1 MTDKPGSRHNHADP
15 IESLAEIY
23 SKAPKELAAWA
34 GITPL
39 QALRQRIHAAAR
51 ALPYLY
57 SKPPREK

>member
-1 MTDKPGSRHNHADP
+1 MNNKHNRADP
-15 IESLAEIY
+15 IEALAEIY
-23 SKAPKELAAWA
+23 SKEPKELSAWA

-39 QALRQRIHAAAR
+39 QALRERIHAAAK